1 MNRSLYIA
9 ATGMNAQQSQMD
21 VISNNLANV
30 STNGFKGSRAVFED
44 LMYQTI
50 RQPGANSTQE
60 TELASGSQIGTGVQ
74 QVATERLYTQGNLQQ
89 TGNSK
94 DVAINGSG
102 FFQVTMPDGTT
113 SYTRDGSFQTNA
125 QGQLVT
131 SSGYA
136 VNPSITIPP
145 TATSITIGSDGT
157 VSITQANSTAN
168 TTVGQLQ
175 IATFINPTGLESKGE
190 NLLTETN
197 ASGAPSVSTPGL
209 NGAGTLQQGYTE
221 ASNVNVVQELVNMI
235 QTQRAYE
242 INSKAVTTSDQML
255 QTLSQMQV

>member
-9 ATGMNAQQSQMD
+9 ATGMNAQQAQMD

-44 LMYQTI
+44 LMYQTL

-60 TELASGSQIGTGVQ
+60 TELPSGSQVGTGVQ
-74 QVATERLYTQGNLQQ
+74 QVATERLFTQGNLQQ

-94 DVAINGSG
+94 DVAINGNG
-102 FFQVTMPDGTT
+102 FFQVQMPDGTLA
-113 SYTRDGSFQTNA
+113 YTRDGSFQSNA

-131 SSGYA
+131 SSGYQVIPA
-136 VNPSITIPP
+136 ITVPVN
-145 TATSITIGSDGT
+145 ATSLTIGSDGVVTIT
-157 VSITQANSTAN
+157 VPGSSNNQ
-168 TTVGQLQ
+168 TVGSLQL
-175 IATFINPTGLESKGE
+175 ATFINPAGLQSNGE
-190 NLLTETN
+190 NLFSET
-197 ASGAPSVSTPGL
+197 ASSGTPTVSAPGSG
-209 NGAGTLQQGYTE
+209 GAGALNQGYVE

-235 QTQRAYE
+235 ETQRAYE

-255 QTLSQMQV
+255 QTMSQMQV

>member
-9 ATGMNAQQSQMD
+9 ATGMNAQQAQMD

-44 LMYQTI
+44 LMYQTL
-50 RQPGANSTQE
+50 RQPGANSTQQ
-60 TELASGSQIGTGVQ
+60 TELPSGSQVGTGVQ
-74 QVATERLYTQGNLQQ
+74 QVATERLFTQGNLQQ

-94 DVAINGSG
+94 DVAINGNG
-102 FFQVTMPDGTT
+102 FFQVQMPDGTIA
-113 SYTRDGSFQTNA
+113 YTRDGSFQTNS

-131 SSGYA
+131 SSGYQVIPA
-136 VNPSITIPP
+136 ITIPVN
-145 TATSITIGSDGT
+145 ATSLTIGSDGVVTIT
-157 VSITQANSTAN
+157 VPGSANN
-168 TTVGQLQ
+168 QNVGTLQ
-175 IATFINPTGLESKGE
+175 IATFINPAGLQSNGE
-190 NLLTETN
+190 NLLSET
-197 ASGAPSVSTPGL
+197 ASSGAPNVAAPGS
-209 NGAGTLQQGYTE
+209 NGSGTLNQGYVE

>member
-44 LMYQTI
+44 LMYQTV
-50 RQPGANSTQE
+50 RQPGANSTQT

-89 TGNSK
+89 TGNTK
-94 DVAINGSG
+94 DVAINGNG

-113 SYTRDGSFQTNA
+113 SYTRDGSFQTNS

-131 SSGYA
+131 SSGFPVSPA
-136 VNPSITIPP
+136 ITIPLN
-145 TATSITIGSDGT
+145 ATSLTIGSDGT
-157 VSITQANSTAN
+157 VSITQPGSTAN

-175 IATFINPTGLESKGE
+175 IATFINPTGLQSNGE
-190 NLLTETN
+190 NLLTET
-197 ASGAPSVSTPGL
+197 ASSGTPNVVTPGL
-209 NGAGTLQQGYTE
+209 NGAGQLQQGFVE